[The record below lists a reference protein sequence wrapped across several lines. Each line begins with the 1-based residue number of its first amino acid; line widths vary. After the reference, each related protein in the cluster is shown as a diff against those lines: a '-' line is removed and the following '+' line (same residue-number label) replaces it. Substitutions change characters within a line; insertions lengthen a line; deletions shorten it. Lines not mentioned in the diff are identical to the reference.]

1 MEQNRRSFLK
11 TSGLVAAL
19 SVTGLAGCT
28 GDLLGDGSGSGDW
41 KYDPTVL
48 ADVGNKFFGEMDYG
62 QIYENR
68 EYLPESTSSS
78 FEMDSDFPVD
88 ATDIDTVT
96 GVGGARLSL
105 QDESG
110 GAFGSAA
117 IAGSWDK
124 STMVDQIESEG
135 EAQKAGEYE
144 GFTLYEDPGSAG
156 EDFSSGFDSQG
167 SGMIGIGDGAM
178 IIGLEMSEGE
188 GTDLGVTGEETVT
201 TMVDAS
207 NGSADLLF
215 DNSQYAGQLN
225 DEIAGSSMIVGGEV
239 DPELVSLAEQE
250 ADTTESQY
258 IEGMRAGG
266 FGASIEGETTTF
278 TFAMIYE
285 SAGRAEDTGIKGLV
299 NGLGAQL
306 EEQQEGLETLE
317 GEYRDSAVV
326 ITVTGDTQTIF
337 EEGTDTASG
346 TTSGDQLSV
355 ATPGQF

>member
-68 EYLPESTSSS
+68 ESLPESTSSN
-78 FEMDSDFPVD
+78 FEMDSDFPVE
-88 ATDIDTVT
+88 ASDIDTVT
-96 GVGGARLSL
+96 GVGGARISL
-105 QDESG
+105 QDDSG

-144 GFTLYEDPGSAG
+144 GFTLYENPESAG
-156 EDFSSGFDSQG
+156 EGFSSGFNSQG
-167 SGMIGIGDGAM
+167 SGMMGIGDGAM
-178 IIGLEMSEGE
+178 IIGLEMSE

-215 DNSQYAGQLN
+215 DNSQYSGQLN
-225 DEIAGSSMIVGGEV
+225 DEIPGSSMIVGGEV
-239 DPELVSLAEQE
+239 DPELVSRAAQE
-250 ADTTESQY
+250 ADTTQAQY

-278 TFAMIYE
+278 TVAMIYE
-285 SAGRAEDTGIKGLV
+285 SAERAEDTGIKGLV
-299 NGLGAQL
+299 NGFGAQL
-306 EEQQEGLETLE
+306 EEQQEGLETLN

-346 TTSGDQLSV
+346 AAPGSQLSV
-355 ATPGQF
+355 GMPGQF